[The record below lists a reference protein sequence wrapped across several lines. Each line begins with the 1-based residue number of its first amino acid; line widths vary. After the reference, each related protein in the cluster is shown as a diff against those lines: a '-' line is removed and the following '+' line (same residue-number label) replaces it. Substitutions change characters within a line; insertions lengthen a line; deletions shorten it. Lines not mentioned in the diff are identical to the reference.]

1 MNRSIYYIGCK
12 TDLYEIH
19 DTGTY
24 VDIFMIDSN
33 WEECYL
39 YSLSYANLLNL
50 YDLRIPEIMKEFHKL
65 SYEERKNKIRHKLL
79 MKYLKTEDYYA

>member
-1 MNRSIYYIGCK
+1 MNRSIYYVCCE
-12 TDLYEIH
+12 TDLYKIR
-19 DTGTY
+19 DKGTY

-65 SYEERKNKIRHKLL
+65 SYEERKNKIQHKLL
-79 MKYLKTEDYYA
+79 MDYLEKEDYYA